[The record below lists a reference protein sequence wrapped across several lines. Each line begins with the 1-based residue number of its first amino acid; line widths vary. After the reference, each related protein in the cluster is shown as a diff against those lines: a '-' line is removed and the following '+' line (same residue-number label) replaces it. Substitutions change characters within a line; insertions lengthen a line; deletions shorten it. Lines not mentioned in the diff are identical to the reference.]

1 MANRLTVSSEQSAPL
16 WQLAQLLPK
25 PALTGGEVSSTVRQ
39 DYARMLS
46 GLCHLCDLKDRLVRD
61 LGTEDASAGYVILE
75 AIPPEHAARPEAL
88 VLATALCSLVGIPFR
103 VIDAGGL
110 WQELGVDVKASP
122 NRFRGI
128 GHNPLHIDIVN
139 STQPPS
145 YTALFCVRTDPAG
158 GGHTLVSNLQRA
170 VGRLSS
176 GAISHLE
183 SRSFSEGRF
192 YGMSGVG
199 VELNPFPVLERA
211 GRHPPWIVRFTAKMI
226 PGMKEGPAKDALGA
240 FERALVEAQESFL
253 LRPGHLLILNQRIVA
268 HGRLPL
274 GPGQHQLTQDQAR
287 YLRQTYLHAF

>member
-1 MANRLTVSSEQSAPL
+1 MANRLTVSSEQSASL
-16 WQLAQLLPK
+16 WQLAQALPN
-25 PALTGGEVSSTVRQ
+25 PTLTKAEVNSTVRQ

-46 GLCHLCDLKDRLVRD
+46 GLCYLDDLKDRLVRD
-61 LGTEDASAGYVILE
+61 LGMEDASPGYVILE
-75 AIPPEHAARPEAL
+75 AIPLEHAARPGAL

-103 VIDAGGL
+103 VIDEGGL
-110 WQELGVDVKASP
+110 WQELGVDANAPP

-128 GHNPLHIDIVN
+128 GHNPLHTDVVN

-145 YTALFCVRTDPAG
+145 YLALFCIRADPAG

-170 VGRLSS
+170 VGRLSP
-176 GAISHLE
+176 GAVSHLE
-183 SRSFSEGRF
+183 SRAFSEGRF

-199 VELNPFPVLERA
+199 AELNPFPVLERT

-226 PGMKEGPAKDALGA
+226 PSMKPGPAKDALRA
-240 FERALVEAQESFL
+240 LERALVEAQESFL

-274 GPGQHQLTQDQAR
+274 GPGQHELTEDQAR